1 MRQQLILTI
10 IGVILSGR
18 TYPSR
23 SWQGALV
30 DVARKSSDTAFAKA
44 SATTSLR

>member
-23 SWQGALV
+23 SWQDALV